1 MKILHKSKRALP
13 PLPQVVELIN
23 TLLETP
29 SEQLHVVL
37 GQIDSWKWPR
47 SDLNAWIKV
56 LNKFDAIMAEII
68 RDYDI
73 DKLQVNVFTP
83 LTKKTLAEVLRFE
96 RLLLENSTNRKTFNS
111 YDRLQSLMFTSDL
124 DILIL
129 ALNLLLRP
137 AQQYSAQPA
146 VSHAL
151 SISTPR
157 LASLAKRWPNLR
169 EYDVNLIDL
178 VGDKGKAQ
186 IEALPND
193 AREVF
198 FTFYNKT
205 ATANPKEKGIAEEIL
220 ELPTPQQTPSRKG
233 PTTAVL
239 GPSTPAPGS
248 VTVHIDSQTLQS
260 KSAMEILADAVE
272 KYAVPEDDKLEL
284 LGRIRYAQALTPG
297 HKAEREKLVA
307 IRLLTT
313 AIFGHT
319 HLESQAQ
326 SSLFIHEPDLVFHIA
341 ELLQLDQGVDVQVQA
356 AAVAA
361 LDSLGRYK
369 GKIQEVL
376 TAVNAGVNHGILM
389 ALLRRTISQVAD
401 PECTLSQAFV
411 EALLA
416 FVTFVATHA
425 SGGNMVVGAGLVP
438 LLIQVIENRLPNRL
452 YVLSKAMQLLDNVLY
467 GYTNAFQL
475 FCNVHGV
482 EALVDRIEVCDVDFF
497 QYMKLMFAQF
507 EVDLDLEEHAG
518 EDIPDVP
525 ASYGKLSVARGA
537 VLKHIMRSM
546 HRMMQSSGTS
556 EGLRGLLDSSLLKSS
571 KKIMEHRDVFGP
583 NILPIAI
590 NIMATFVHNEA
601 TCLNV
606 IQEAGLPDAFYRVV
620 ESGLEPVIEV
630 IQSVPNAI
638 GALCL
643 NQTGQEQLAARPTII
658 PGLLSIFTSERHQRV
673 LQEKENAVLIGTAIE
688 ELIRHHPS
696 LKNSVYDAVRSTMGT
711 IEELGNSFVVPED
724 LKSWYIIQPA
734 ISTQSVG
741 VQTSDNDVPMEPI
754 EPAEVTTQ
762 VAPTPMDEP
771 PAKDPLEPEDDEV
784 KIHGNLVTS
793 YIDVFCKFLEGF
805 FQHVPHCRDFITN
818 ADSMKRLG
826 NLTALPCLPYDYPN
840 SVASDSLVQVIRTM
854 MEAATAETLTFLI
867 GLVNES
873 LAETKEFRETVEGDS
888 KVLSMV
894 ESSGEDV
901 VKANEDFRKLITLHV
916 RIMLLSDVYT
926 TSGYQGR
933 ATASLLQSLLARS
946 ANNVLADLGALHR
959 ACIWNN
965 VLVKAHPIF
974 GAVDVT
980 AVPDLLQALEA
991 RLSST
996 GASSPEDNAPAPNN
1010 VSNGAQSQPSSST
1023 VVGGSF
1029 GSVPKQ
1035 EDGVRE
1041 QNAKSLKHLS
1051 NQIPSTL
1058 SSFFQAVVRLFQS
1071 RRNPDPPHK
1080 QRILDAGAQLADVLM
1095 QHLRQKDH
1103 VVADAR
1109 ALFAY
1114 NTAVLSLLSILLF
1127 DERSASKTVHT
1138 VLLHALFRR
1147 GCLDSI
1153 TDITHLFMKTVGSVS
1168 NINAEERSPEE
1179 SQDLLDAN
1187 SGLKIALHVIHPMLL
1202 TRPIFDSSQTTLLAS
1217 SGKKEDDLDYFEA
1230 HNFAVKLRLGLIPVL
1245 RELWESSWLL
1255 SAPLSVTKA
1264 IVPVVLELLNTEGE
1278 AKEVVDDAGIGAP
1291 SGLAAAAAAAASRTV
1306 GPDEGRI
1313 RQLTDMGFPRS
1324 AAERALIR
1332 ARNNVSAAAEILVAN
1347 PFPLPPDPEEPVPAA
1362 EPEPEAEAGPEAEVA
1377 PEAEAVPEA
1386 EAASSEDA
1394 PSQDEDTAAASA
1406 GPSTEV
1412 IEPEAPATSSDQPP
1426 VPIKNPDEWLSELN
1440 AAREPLKD
1448 GVGKRALALIDVHPS
1463 LIFDVQ
1469 RVFVGSP
1476 TDYRSQS
1483 VSTLLSEIKS
1493 FVTSAYDH
1501 QEHPIAVRCRLL
1513 ALVMSEP
1520 TSPLSAM
1527 TSVEAKELM
1536 DILLSLLLSN
1546 PLNAETGHPTIPK
1559 WLASHLL
1566 LTEALLMLG
1575 EEPRYV
1581 TLPKEDEPVEKGE
1594 LAVGPVYLEAR
1605 SVLFD
1610 FCMRI
1615 MVVPSLPRDELLAC
1629 LRLLVVLTRDHS
1641 LATQFVKR
1649 GGVEVIFQSAKALSG
1664 NTNSIGMHQYI
1675 AMLLRH
1681 IVEDPASLQLIM
1693 RQEVKRLFANPRNR
1707 LMDIGTFVR
1716 NCGPMALRDPHS
1728 FIQVADDLCQLS
1740 SPYSPV
1746 KSISMKANVK
1756 SPSEQTTKGSETDEH
1771 ADMQVDDTTSKDN
1784 SVALESLD
1792 AVIHFLIT
1800 ELMRT
1805 VRNEYPPEGAP
1816 TESIAPQA
1824 TTDTQ
1829 QPSSSTTATP
1839 NSGSE
1844 TQVPQPSASTEQQ
1857 GSGEVNS
1864 RDADYIYACF
1874 LMQCLTEL
1882 LFSYDSCKLA
1892 FLSYSPKKRLHTA
1905 AKDSASK
1912 HRTAALQFLINELM
1926 SFGSINPPSDT
1937 ETKRQVMLCNW
1948 AMSVIVA
1955 LCVDT
1960 FPSQDIK
1967 DVPADRISVRKFV
1980 LEAISRAVKDL
1991 SASDSAEVRYS
2002 RLLALSDLCYRLLSV
2017 RFNMGPRKAN
2027 DETPTHLAKV
2037 MLEKNFVATLT
2048 NALSEVDLNYPNIRS
2063 VVAGILRPLE
2073 FLTKIAIR
2081 MSRVS
2086 EKQKDTFVEESA
2098 SEDDEDSEEDE
2109 DMVDPDR
2116 EETPDLYRNSSLGMY
2131 GGEMEDTHYGPD
2143 DEMDEDVDEEEDDV
2157 EMEYGDETGSEDT
2170 SATDEDDV
2178 DDLEHELEHGSHGSE
2193 DGWQDE
2199 EEDEEEGLV
2208 ENDNHDEDDGEEGDE
2223 DEDEDAD
2230 QEVMWQ
2236 NVPAGDEGGEM
2247 ADEGDDDGEGEL
2259 PDIQYGEE
2267 EEDMMSEADEFG
2279 DELGIDMN
2287 MPPQIPAAPNLFVAG
2302 FPDVD
2307 GMLNQARGPPLFW
2320 EGPVRSTRRRNGVE
2334 DELDIFGGS
2343 RSIPAGPTA
2352 EGAVHPLLMDPSSGT
2367 ARGTA
2372 QSRATRRLTRG
2383 VVPGIPSE
2391 LMHSI
2396 ENAIGEGAV
2405 NLFHHIISQGRGV
2418 GETIRI
2424 DIPSGGLIPQYLQR
2438 QAGRNGFSAS
2448 IRLERAPRAGD
2459 HRADHRS
2466 FEPLVTMQRW
2476 TAEVKTLHGKY
2487 EQTRLNKLT
2496 SHVILALLPAAIEAA
2511 KKAKKIE
2518 EEEFARREALAKAEE
2533 EASAK
2538 EREEAEAKER
2548 ADAERL
2554 QQDAEANAAQALEAL
2569 AADAPV
2575 PESQTDQDTEMVDA
2589 DTIHDEP
2596 TTSAETEAGP
2606 STSVDQGSSSA
2617 PDRITVMIHG
2627 SAVDITDTG
2636 IDPTFLEALPDD
2648 MREEV
2653 LNQHVRDQRAA
2664 RVERPADS
2672 AISAEFLDA
2681 LPPELRAE
2689 IIQQESVERA
2699 RRRTDQAAPESAADV
2714 PAQPAEMD
2722 PASFIASLD
2731 PQLRQVVLMD
2741 SDDVFIQSLP
2751 SHMIAEAG
2759 IFREQRIPRPPATV
2773 GVGSRNAVPQA
2784 PQGPKP
2790 AQPRDAIQLLD
2801 KPAIAVLIRLLFFPE
2816 MLRKNLLSKVLVNLC
2831 ENARTRVDIFN
2842 LLLNILQDGTGD
2854 LGSIDK
2860 SFAQMSVRNSKGASP
2875 VTPKAAG
2882 KQRMQTDYFSNLPQ
2896 PATQSEIVP
2905 ELVSQ
2910 RCLETLT
2917 YIVGSNE
2924 LSSIFFLTEHELP
2937 IGLRRNAS
2945 RKGKGKE
2952 KQAPQTHYPIVL
2964 LLGLLDRQ
2972 SLLKTP
2978 SLMEYVVALLAL
2990 VTRPL
2995 TSLGNKKTE
3004 PAVPVASGSQAD
3016 QSNEVPA
3023 AQPEPAPTA
3032 QSEPAAQPSP
3042 DPQPA
3047 AAAAVATE
3055 STSAGQAAAAQP
3067 SPDMQPSAGEEKI
3080 ILSHP
3085 PNIPH
3090 NVLRFVVNILTAG
3103 ECSGRTF
3110 SHSLAL
3116 IQHLSFIPDARD
3128 IIALEL
3134 SSRAQEFGGSLC
3146 VALDEL
3152 SLSLKEARSDDVTR
3166 SVASKFSPASSD
3178 QAKLLRVL
3186 KTIDYMYSPKALNA
3200 NATAPK
3206 SSDVEKLQ
3214 SIYESFHFAGL
3225 WRRLGECLASIEENP
3240 ELEHIATV
3248 LLPLIESL
3256 MVVCKYVGSQASG
3269 PNATRLLRAA
3279 SSPKS
3284 PTAKESMEELFVVFT
3299 DAHRKV
3305 LNLMVRNNPSLM
3317 SGSFSLLVHN
3327 PRVLDFDNKRNYF
3340 SQQLHRRPH
3349 TREHYSTLQLNVRR
3363 QRVFED
3369 SFQYLQRKTGEQIK
3383 FGKLSIR
3390 FYDEEGVDAGG
3401 VTREWFQILA
3411 RQMFD
3416 PNYALF
3422 QPCAADRLTY
3432 QPNRASNVNPEHLSF
3447 FKFVGRVIGKAIY
3460 DGRLLDAY
3468 FARSLYRQILDKP
3481 VDYRDV
3487 EWVDPEYYNSL
3498 CWILENDPSALELTF
3513 SVEADEFGVM
3523 KIVELKEGGATMP
3536 VTEENKREFVQ
3547 LSAQYRLYSSIKE
3560 QIESLL
3566 TGFYEIIPKD
3576 LITIFDE
3583 KELELLISGTP
3594 DIDVD
3599 EWRAA
3604 TEYNGYTSPDPV
3616 IVWWWR
3622 ALKSFNREER
3632 AKVLSFAT
3640 GTSRV
3645 PLGGFVEL
3653 QGVQG
3658 VQRFSIHRA
3667 YGDTDRLPQ
3676 AHTCFNQIDLPQYS
3690 SYEMLRQQ
3698 LLLAIHEVVKAYAHP
3713 SKLPIVNDAPEPK
3726 PGNDQVLVDV
3736 YSAGL
3741 NFFDILQ
3748 AQGKYQ
3754 NQPPFP
3760 FTLGAEFAGRISA
3773 DSPIPPGCTLKRGQ
3787 RVFGSG
3793 QGAYADKI
3801 VAAWDLI
3808 VPLPD
3813 NMTFDQGA
3821 ALGAKVI
3828 AAAGSEEK
3836 IEVSKKYGGADYG
3849 INYRNKDWQKEVMK
3863 ITGGKGVN
3871 VIYDPVGMIRDCL
3884 KCIAWKGRAIVVG
3897 FAGGEIEK
3905 LPMNLV
3911 LLKNISVVGIH
3922 WGAYTKNEREH
3933 MPVVWNDLLELLTS
3947 GRAKPVIYTD
3957 IYPLEQYAAGLKDLE
3972 DRKTWGKAVIR
3983 VREDDSAAAK
3993 AKL

>member
-23 TLLETP
+23 KLLETP
-29 SEQLHVVL
+29 NEQLHAVL
-37 GQIDSWKWPR
+37 GEIDAWKWPR

-68 RDYDI
+68 RDYDV

-83 LTKKTLAEVLRFE
+83 LTKRTLGEILRFE

-169 EYDVNLIDL
+169 EYDVNLLDL
-178 VGDKGKAQ
+178 VGEKGKAQ
-186 IEALPND
+186 VEALPND

-205 ATANPKEKGIAEEIL
+205 SAAAGKEKGSDGDVFESS
-220 ELPTPQQTPSRKG
+220 TQQTPRKPTSSG
-233 PTTAVL
+233 PGAA
-239 GPSTPAPGS
+239 TPASGS
-248 VTVHIDSQTLQS
+248 VTVHIDSHTLQA
-260 KSAMEILADAVE
+260 KTAMEVLADAIE
-272 KYAVPEDDKLEL
+272 KYSIPDEEKFEL
-284 LGRIRYAQALTPG
+284 LCRIRYAQALTPG
-297 HKAEREKLVA
+297 HDADREKLVA

-319 HLESQAQ
+319 HQESQAQ
-326 SSLFIHEPDLVFHIA
+326 SSLFIHEPDLIFHIA
-341 ELLQLDQGVDVQVQA
+341 ELLQLDQGVDVQVQGA
-356 AAVAA
+356 AIAA

-369 GKIQEVL
+369 NKIQEVL

-389 ALLRRTISQVAD
+389 ALLRQTVVQVAD
-401 PECTLSQAFV
+401 PECNLPQAYV

-438 LLIQVIENRLPNRL
+438 LLIQIIENKLPNRL

-475 FCNVHGV
+475 FCNVHGI
-482 EALVDRIEVCDVDFF
+482 EALVDRIEH
-497 QYMKLMFAQF
+497 
-507 EVDLDLEEHAG
+507 EVDLDLEEHKHEKAP
-518 EDIPDVP
+518 EVP
-525 ASYGKLSVARGA
+525 ASYGKLSVARAA

-556 EGLRGLLDSSLLKSS
+556 EGLRGLLDSSLLKSC
-571 KKIMEHRDVFGP
+571 KKIMEHRGIFGP

-630 IQSVPNAI
+630 IQAVPNAI

-643 NQTGQEQLAARPTII
+643 NTAGQEQLTARPTII
-658 PGLLSIFTSERHQRV
+658 PGLLSIFTTERHQRV

-696 LKNSVYDAVRSTMGT
+696 LKNTVYEAIRSTMGT
-711 IEELGNSFVVPED
+711 IEELGKAFVVPED
-724 LKSWYIIQPA
+724 LKAWYTIQPVTA
-734 ISTQSVG
+734 ASSADAHTPD
-741 VQTSDNDVPMEPI
+741 TDVTMETV
-754 EPAEVTTQ
+754 EPDVVTQ
-762 VAPTPMDEP
+762 VAPTPVSVP
-771 PAKDPLEPEDDEV
+771 PVKDPLDPEDDEV
-784 KIHGNLVTS
+784 KPHGNLVTS

-805 FQHVPHCRDFITN
+805 FQHVPHCRDFVRN
-818 ADSMKRLG
+818 SDSRKRLG
-826 NLTALPCLPYDYPN
+826 ALTALPCLPYDYPN
-840 SVASDSLVQVIRTM
+840 SVASDSLVQVVRTM
-854 MEAATAETLTFLI
+854 MEASPTETLDFLI
-867 GLVNES
+867 DLVNES
-873 LAETKEFRETVEGDS
+873 LAQTNEFRDSAEGQPRFFSLVES
-888 KVLSMV
+888 KVDDI
-894 ESSGEDV
+894 EQ
-901 VKANEDFRKLITLHV
+901 ANDSFKKLISLHV
-916 RIMLLSDVYT
+916 RIMLLSDIFT
-926 TSGYQGR
+926 TSGYQGH
-933 ATASLLQSLLARS
+933 AAASLLVSLTADS
-946 ANNVLADLGALHR
+946 AKQVVSDLGALHR
-959 ACIWNN
+959 ACIWDN
-965 VLVKAHPIF
+965 VLVKAHPVF
-974 GAVDVT
+974 GAVDVP
-980 AVPDLLQALEA
+980 AVPDLLQALES
-991 RLSST
+991 RLSPT
-996 GASSPEDNAPAPNN
+996 GTANDDATAAGTA
-1010 VSNGAQSQPSSST
+1010 NGAQSQPTSSATPLVSLPQ
-1023 VVGGSF
+1023 
-1029 GSVPKQ
+1029 PKK
-1035 EDGVRE
+1035 EEGPRE
-1041 QNAKSLKHLS
+1041 QNVKALKHLS
-1051 NQIPSTL
+1051 NQIPTTL

-1071 RRNPDPPHK
+1071 RRNPDAAHK
-1080 QRILDAGAQLADVLM
+1080 QRIFSAATRVSDVALE
-1095 QHLRQKDH
+1095 HLREKQYDDVK
-1103 VVADAR
+1103 VVFSYYSAI
-1109 ALFAY
+1109 
-1114 NTAVLSLLSILLF
+1114 LSFLSILLF
-1127 DERSASKTVHT
+1127 DDRGSGKVVHT
-1138 VLLHALFRR
+1138 VLLHSVFRR
-1147 GCLDSI
+1147 GGLDSI
-1153 TDITHLFMKTVGSVS
+1153 TNIVKFFMKTVTSVS
-1168 NINAEERSPEE
+1168 KLNPDERSEADK
-1179 SQDLLDAN
+1179 QDLLSAH
-1187 SGLKIALHVIHPMLL
+1187 SGLKIALHVIHPMLT
-1202 TRPIFDSSQTTLLAS
+1202 TRPLFESSQTTVLATPD
-1217 SGKKEDDLDYFEA
+1217 KKDTDPDYFEA
-1230 HNFAVKLRLGLIPVL
+1230 HNFAVQLRLSLIPVL

-1264 IVPVVLELLNTEGE
+1264 IVPVVLELLNTDGE
-1278 AKEVVDDAGIGAP
+1278 VKESTGDAPP
-1291 SGLAAAAAAAASRTV
+1291 SAAAAAITAATIAAARHI
-1306 GPDEGRI
+1306 GPDENRI

-1347 PFPLPPDPEEPVPAA
+1347 PFPLPPDPEEPAPVPDVPA
-1362 EPEPEAEAGPEAEVA
+1362 PEIPPPDAPLEAPVPEVLPA
-1377 PEAEAVPEA
+1377 EA
-1386 EAASSEDA
+1386 EAAVPAADQGTNAQDNADASEN
-1394 PSQDEDTAAASA
+1394 PA
-1406 GPSTEV
+1406 GPSTSTPDPV
-1412 IEPEAPATSSDQPP
+1412 ATPVSSEQVPP
-1426 VPIKNPDEWLSELN
+1426 VATGKKPDEWLAELN
-1440 AAREPLKD
+1440 SAREPLKD

-1463 LIFDVQ
+1463 LIFEVS
-1469 RVFVGSP
+1469 RVFVGPS
-1476 TDYRSQS
+1476 TDYRTQS
-1483 VSTLLSEIKS
+1483 VSALLEEIKKS
-1493 FVTSAYDH
+1493 VTSAYDH

-1513 ALVMSEP
+1513 ALVMSDP
-1520 TSPLSAM
+1520 ASPLS
-1527 TSVEAKELM
+1527 SIPPNEAKELM
-1536 DILLSLLLSN
+1536 DLLLSLLLSN
-1546 PLNAETGHPTIPK
+1546 PPNAETGQPAVPK

-1566 LTEALLMLG
+1566 LVEALLMLG
-1575 EEPRYV
+1575 EEPRTI
-1581 TLPKEDEPVEKGE
+1581 TLPSEGEEIKEEVVET
-1594 LAVGPVYLEAR
+1594 GPLYHEAR

-1610 FCMRI
+1610 FCMRVI
-1615 MVVPSLPRDELLAC
+1615 AIPDLPRDELLAC
-1629 LRLLVVLTRDHS
+1629 LRLLVILTRDHS
-1641 LATQFVKR
+1641 LALQFVKKE
-1649 GGVEVIFQSAKALSG
+1649 GVEILFRCAKGLSG
-1664 NTNSIGMHQYI
+1664 NSNSVGMHQYI

-1681 IVEDPASLQLIM
+1681 VVEDAATVQQIM
-1693 RQEVKRLFANPRNR
+1693 RQEVKRLFASPRNR
-1707 LMDIGTFVR
+1707 HLDTAMFVR
-1716 NCGPMALRDPHS
+1716 SCGSMALRDPHA
-1728 FIQVADDLCQLS
+1728 FIKVTEEVCQLS
-1740 SPYSPV
+1740 DPYSAV
-1746 KSISMKANVK
+1746 KSIGLKEREKTSE
-1756 SPSEQTTKGSETDEH
+1756 EQTRASGAEDNQNE
-1771 ADMQVDDTTSKDN
+1771 MQVDEAPPRDNTS
-1784 SVALESLD
+1784 SSESLD
-1792 AVIHFLIT
+1792 VIVHFLIA
-1800 ELMRT
+1800 ELMKTIRI
-1805 VRNEYPPEGAP
+1805 EYPPENAAVEP
-1816 TESIAPQA
+1816 VTAQPQGVA
-1824 TTDTQ
+1824 
-1829 QPSSSTTATP
+1829 SSSTPPASR
-1839 NSGSE
+1839 SGDQPPAPLPTSE
-1844 TQVPQPSASTEQQ
+1844 RPDEAD
-1857 GSGEVNS
+1857 VNR

-1892 FLSYSPKKRLHTA
+1892 FLSYSPKKRLHTP
-1905 AKDSASK
+1905 AKEAGSK
-1912 HRTAALQFLINELM
+1912 HRSAAVQFLINELM
-1926 SFGSINPPSDT
+1926 SFSSINPPSNA
-1937 ETKRQVMLCNW
+1937 ETKRQIMLCNW

-1960 FPSQDIK
+1960 SPTQDIK
-1967 DVPADRISVRKFV
+1967 EVPADRVSVRKFV
-1980 LEAISRAVKDL
+1980 LEAISRAIKDL
-1991 SASDSAEVRYS
+1991 PTTEGPEIRYS
-2002 RLLALSDLCYRLLSV
+2002 RLLSLADLCYRLLSV
-2017 RFNMGPRKAN
+2017 RFNMGPRKSN
-2027 DETPTHLAKV
+2027 DDIPTHLAKV

-2073 FLTKIAIR
+2073 FLSKIAIR

-2086 EKQKDTFVEESA
+2086 DKNKDTFVNESE
-2098 SEDDEDSEEDE
+2098 SEMSEMSEEDE
-2109 DMVDPDR
+2109 AILDPNR

-2131 GGEMEDTHYGPD
+2131 GGEMEDPHYGPD
-2143 DEMDEDVDEEEDDV
+2143 DEMDEDEDVDEEEGDV
-2157 EMEYGDETGSEDT
+2157 EMDYDETGSEDT
-2170 SATDEDDV
+2170 SATEDDA
-2178 DDLEHELEHGSHGSE
+2178 DDLEDELAHGSHGSE

-2199 EEDEEEGLV
+2199 D
-2208 ENDNHDEDDGEEGDE
+2208 DDGEEDLVDNHDNPDE
-2223 DEDEDAD
+2223 DDVDEDDVDEDEDAD

-2236 NVPAGDEGGEM
+2236 GDVVGVMGDDIDEGDEGEFLKHPQRSVLDTLSDAIPIM
-2247 ADEGDDDGEGEL
+2247 PAD
-2259 PDIQYGEE
+2259 GEE
-2267 EEDMMSEADEFG
+2267 EEDMVSENDDFSE
-2279 DELGIDMN
+2279 DVLDMN
-2287 MPPQIPAAPNLFVAG
+2287 LAAQLPAAHNLFIPAG
-2302 FPDVD
+2302 FPPADAL
-2307 GMLNQARGPPLFW
+2307 LNQARDAAPVFW
-2320 EGPVRSTRRRNGVE
+2320 EGPVRSNRRRG
-2334 DELDIFGGS
+2334 LGGDDDFDMFAP
-2343 RSIPAGPTA
+2343 RNVPAASSA
-2352 EGAVHPLLMDPSSGT
+2352 EGAVHPLLLDPSSGNG
-2367 ARGTA
+2367 RGSNS

-2383 VVPGIPSE
+2383 LVPGIPSE
-2391 LMHSI
+2391 LMHTI

-2424 DIPSGGLIPQYLQR
+2424 DIPPNGLLPQFLQR
-2438 QAGRNGFSAS
+2438 HARNGFSAS
-2448 IRLERAPRAGD
+2448 IRLERTPRTGE

-2487 EQTRLNKLT
+2487 EQSRTSKLT
-2496 SHVILALLPAAIEAA
+2496 NHVILALLPAAVEAA
-2511 KKAKKIE
+2511 KKAKAAE
-2518 EEEFARREALAKAEE
+2518 EQEIARREALAKAEE
-2533 EASAK
+2533 EAREK
-2538 EREEAEAKER
+2538 EEKEKAEAEAREKEEAERKRQE
-2548 ADAERL
+2548 E
-2554 QQDAEANAAQALEAL
+2554 EAL
-2569 AADAPV
+2569 AAEARAQQETERV
-2575 PESQTDQDTEMVDA
+2575 DQDTEMVDVTDPEA
-2589 DTIHDEP
+2589 EP
-2596 TTSAETEAGP
+2596 APSAEAGP
-2606 STSVDQGSSSA
+2606 SSTADTAGSASA
-2617 PDRITVMIHG
+2617 PERITVMIHG
-2627 SAVDITDTG
+2627 SEVDITDTG

-2672 AISAEFLDA
+2672 QISAEFLDA

-2689 IIQQESVERA
+2689 IIQQESIERA
-2699 RRRTDQAAPESAADV
+2699 RRRAEPVAEPEATAGG
-2714 PAQPAEMD
+2714 AQPSEMD

-2741 SDDVFIQSLP
+2741 SDDGFIQSLP

-2759 IFREQRIPRPPATV
+2759 IYREQRPPRASAAAAAAPGVARTAATQASQPA
-2773 GVGSRNAVPQA
+2773 
-2784 PQGPKP
+2784 KP
-2790 AQPRDAIQLLD
+2790 VQQRDAIQLLD
-2801 KPAIAVLIRLLFFPE
+2801 KPSIAILVRLLFFPE

-2831 ENARTRVDIFN
+2831 ENSKTRVDIFN

-2854 LGSIDK
+2854 LGAIDK
-2860 SFAQMSVRNSKGASP
+2860 SFAQMSVRNSSKTASP
-2875 VTPKAAG
+2875 LTPKVAG
-2882 KQRMQTDYFSNLPQ
+2882 KQRMDFGNLAQ
-2896 PATQSEIVP
+2896 PAPSEVVP
-2905 ELVSQ
+2905 ELVAQ

-2937 IGLRRNAS
+2937 AGLRRNTS
-2945 RKGKGKE
+2945 KKGKGKE

-2995 TSLGNKKTE
+2995 ASLGNKKVETST
-3004 PAVPVASGSQAD
+3004 PVASSSQI
-3016 QSNEVPA
+3016 
-3023 AQPEPAPTA
+3023 
-3032 QSEPAAQPSP
+3032 AQPSETP
-3042 DPQPA
+3042 AATTENAQTPHAEPAEPGVLPSSRRPPA
-3047 AAAAVATE
+3047 AAP
-3055 STSAGQAAAAQP
+3055 STTQPADAQP
-3067 SPDMQPSAGEEKI
+3067 PASGDKVV
-3080 ILSHP
+3080 LSHP
-3085 PNIPH
+3085 PNIPVP
-3090 NVLRFVVNILTAG
+3090 VLRYVVNILTAG

-3116 IQHLSFIPDARD
+3116 IQHLSFIPDAREV
-3128 IIALEL
+3128 IAQEL
-3134 SSRAQEFGGSLC
+3134 SSRAQEFGLSLC
-3146 VALDEL
+3146 NALDEL
-3152 SLSLKEARSDDVTR
+3152 ASAFKESRSDDVTR
-3166 SVASKFSPASSD
+3166 TVASKFSPASSD

-3200 NATAPK
+3200 PSSSPN

-3214 SIYESFHFAGL
+3214 SIYESFHFTGL
-3225 WRRLGECLASIEENP
+3225 WRRLGECLSSIEENT

-3256 MVVCKYVGSQASG
+3256 MVVCKYVGSQSSG
-3269 PNATRLLRAA
+3269 PNATRAVRSV

-3284 PTAKESMEELFVVFT
+3284 PTARESMEELFVGFT

-3349 TREHYSTLQLNVRR
+3349 TREHYPTLQLNVRR

-3383 FGKLSIR
+3383 HGKLSIR

-3468 FARSLYRQILDKP
+3468 FARSLYRQILGKP

-3523 KIVELKEGGATMP
+3523 KIVELKEGGATIP

-3604 TEYNGYTSPDPV
+3604 TEYNGYTSSDPV

-3645 PLGGFVEL
+3645 PLGGFVDL

-3667 YGDTDRLPQ
+3667 YGDTDRLPS

-3698 LLLAIHEVVKAYAHP
+3698 LLLAIHE
-3713 SKLPIVNDAPEPK
+3713 
-3726 PGNDQVLVDV
+3726 
-3736 YSAGL
+3736 
-3741 NFFDILQ
+3741 
-3748 AQGKYQ
+3748 
-3754 NQPPFP
+3754 
-3760 FTLGAEFAGRISA
+3760 
-3773 DSPIPPGCTLKRGQ
+3773 
-3787 RVFGSG
+3787 
-3793 QGAYADKI
+3793 
-3801 VAAWDLI
+3801 
-3808 VPLPD
+3808 
-3813 NMTFDQGA
+3813 
-3821 ALGAKVI
+3821 
-3828 AAAGSEEK
+3828 
-3836 IEVSKKYGGADYG
+3836 GGEG
-3849 INYRNKDWQKEVMK
+3849 F
-3863 ITGGKGVN
+3863 
-3871 VIYDPVGMIRDCL
+3871 
-3884 KCIAWKGRAIVVG
+3884 G
-3897 FAGGEIEK
+3897 FA
-3905 LPMNLV
+3905 
-3911 LLKNISVVGIH
+3911 
-3922 WGAYTKNEREH
+3922 
-3933 MPVVWNDLLELLTS
+3933 
-3947 GRAKPVIYTD
+3947 
-3957 IYPLEQYAAGLKDLE
+3957 
-3972 DRKTWGKAVIR
+3972 
-3983 VREDDSAAAK
+3983 
-3993 AKL
+3993 